1 MNGMHGFFIRA
12 VRVGRRTCVRPQV
25 RNFAAPVVFDVVPAA
40 SLPGPVSPVEHSVVG
55 QANVVQYIFQEG
67 AWTSS

>member
-12 VRVGRRTCVRPQV
+12 VRVGRRTCVRPQA

-40 SLPGPVSPVEHSVVG
+40 WLSGPVIPSNASVVG
-55 QANVVQYIFQEG
+55 QANVVQVIFQEG